1 LIKPILNLGQ
11 KHLRRFLKIL
21 AFEIN
26 RLCEA
31 QSHNTTPMLFPKN
44 IIFVSLPFRE
54 MAAKIDRKI
63 AIH

>member
-1 LIKPILNLGQ
+1 LAK
-11 KHLRRFLKIL
+11 KHLSRFLKIL